1 MIKTVKN
8 LISIALITIFTVLFT
23 ISTFA
28 AEHNI
33 VILHTNDMHTELNGN
48 ISFAQISGYKE
59 YLLNETPNVIL
70 LDAGDAIQGA
80 PIGRLTNGEA
90 VIKIM
95 NASGYDFAIPGN
107 HEFDYGVTRF
117 LELANKSNFGYY
129 SANLISKKDG
139 KNILPK
145 YKIFEF
151 EDTKLAFIGVTTP
164 TTLTSSTPLFFQ
176 DNYGNYIFS
185 FCEDANGSK
194 LYNKIQKCVDEV
206 KHQGA
211 EYIFVVAHLGVNHA
225 PKIWSSVAIAE
236 NLKDINGVIDGHSHE
251 RINRIVKNNKGQ
263 NILII
268 QTGKMLNN
276 IGQINITPEGK
287 ISSTIINT
295 LDYQDDKVQEI
306 ISQEMNAIEPMLN
319 ANIGN
324 SEVNLY
330 CNDPKTHQRIVR
342 NRESNLGNF
351 IADAF
356 KTVLDC
362 DIALANGGGI
372 RRGINTGAIKYK
384 DLIEAFPFGNSRSVI
399 EVTGQQLLDALEVG
413 VKNYPEEHGGFLRVS
428 GMKYTIDSS
437 IKSNVLLDA
446 QGRFIKVNG
455 QYRVQDV
462 LINGKPLDLNKLYRV
477 GGVDYILRNG
487 GNGMTMLQNS
497 RLIKDSVMNDYDIIT
512 EYIKNSLQGI
522 IGDEYAAPYGEG
534 RIVIK

>member
-164 TTLTSSTPLFFQ
+164 TTLTSSTPLFFKTIMEITSLAFVKTLMAV
-176 DNYGNYIFS
+176 NYIIKF
-185 FCEDANGSK
+185 
-194 LYNKIQKCVDEV
+194 
-206 KHQGA
+206 
-211 EYIFVVAHLGVNHA
+211 
-225 PKIWSSVAIAE
+225 
-236 NLKDINGVIDGHSHE
+236 
-251 RINRIVKNNKGQ
+251 KN
-263 NILII
+263 
-268 QTGKMLNN
+268 
-276 IGQINITPEGK
+276 
-287 ISSTIINT
+287 
-295 LDYQDDKVQEI
+295 V
-306 ISQEMNAIEPMLN
+306 
-319 ANIGN
+319 
-324 SEVNLY
+324 
-330 CNDPKTHQRIVR
+330 
-342 NRESNLGNF
+342 
-351 IADAF
+351 
-356 KTVLDC
+356 
-362 DIALANGGGI
+362 
-372 RRGINTGAIKYK
+372 
-384 DLIEAFPFGNSRSVI
+384 
-399 EVTGQQLLDALEVG
+399 
-413 VKNYPEEHGGFLRVS
+413 
-428 GMKYTIDSS
+428 
-437 IKSNVLLDA
+437 
-446 QGRFIKVNG
+446 
-455 QYRVQDV
+455 
-462 LINGKPLDLNKLYRV
+462 
-477 GGVDYILRNG
+477 
-487 GNGMTMLQNS
+487 
-497 RLIKDSVMNDYDIIT
+497 
-512 EYIKNSLQGI
+512 
-522 IGDEYAAPYGEG
+522 
-534 RIVIK
+534 